1 MLFQQ
6 SCSALV
12 KQQWL
17 FTVVG
22 AGGNMHWYKES
33 YSLLSIYGRATLVNK
48 LLRHRYHAVTTLL
61 SRLNNSVD
69 NIVRKVQLN
78 IVHGWQHNMLQD
90 FALYISRRTPN
101 LWFLS
106 QHLSTQHTTFISQ
119 YSSTSERETY
129 VVSCVGSVEIQIEI
143 KKICFSITKGL
154 RLPIGTVQRRFFY
167 ISTWK
172 EKHRLFITMWNIREN
187 VPRSLYVRS

>member
-1 MLFQQ
+1 
-6 SCSALV
+6 
-12 KQQWL
+12 
-17 FTVVG
+17 
-22 AGGNMHWYKES
+22 MHWYKES

-129 VVSCVGSVEIQIEI
+129 VVSCVGSVEIQIET
-143 KKICFSITKGL
+143 KKKLCFSITKGL
-154 RLPIGTVQRRFFY
+154 PSSYRHSTATFFLHLHLEGETPTLYNNVEHSWKCTSITLRSQLINAWRFVSTPTDPLP
-167 ISTWK
+167 
-172 EKHRLFITMWNIREN
+172 
-187 VPRSLYVRS
+187 